1 MSNNKKEFDK
11 KMDKLFDEMTKA
23 AMNDK
28 RYTKNLG
35 KAVDDVMQEI
45 FGDTIDISGEN
56 SYEAFMKQPILN
68 INVSR
73 LGTNITGGQCSE
85 EDMLQAV
92 GNAIT
97 SSLNLIPKKWR
108 KDLVKEALSKCDN
121 DEGELYDEK
130 GTLQRCTFK
139 RKNKN

>member
-73 LGTNITGGQCSE
+73 LGTNITGG
-85 EDMLQAV
+85 
-92 GNAIT
+92 
-97 SSLNLIPKKWR
+97 
-108 KDLVKEALSKCDN
+108 
-121 DEGELYDEK
+121 
-130 GTLQRCTFK
+130 
-139 RKNKN
+139 

>member
-1 MSNNKKEFDK
+1 MKKDSFDDK
-11 KMDKLFDEMTKA
+11 VDKLFDEMDKA
-23 AMNDK
+23 ARTET
-28 RYTKNLG
+28 RYTKDLG
-35 KAVDDVMQEI
+35 KAVDDIMQEI
-45 FGDTIDISGEN
+45 FGDKLDISGEH

-68 INVSR
+68 IKVSR

-85 EDMLQAV
+85 KDMLQAV
-92 GNAIT
+92 GNVIT

-130 GTLQRCTFK
+130 GTLQRCTF
-139 RKNKN
+139 RKKNNN

>member
-1 MSNNKKEFDK
+1 MNNNKKEFDRK
-11 KMDKLFDEMTKA
+11 LGKLFDEIDKA
-23 AMNDK
+23 ARTET

-45 FGDTIDISGEN
+45 FGDKIDISGEN
-56 SYEAFMKQPILN
+56 SYEAFIKQPILN
-68 INVSR
+68 IKVTR
-73 LGTNITGGQCSE
+73 LGTHITGGECNE

-97 SSLNLIPKKWR
+97 NSLNLIPKKWR

-130 GTLQRCTFK
+130 GTLQGYAFR